1 MNSNQFSI
9 IYHSVYLRIWYLQ
22 TGKKYG
28 SECPSVSFEK
38 VSPNPLKLKAIML
51 CPTHVLHMLS
61 YKLYQVLCS
70 FRPPRPWGWH
80 VTLHLMNSCHV
91 GNTICTS
98 LDGSISNQGI
108 YFDIIVAV
116 QLNCIQQIPGK
127 EL

>member
-1 MNSNQFSI
+1 M
-9 IYHSVYLRIWYLQ
+9 
-22 TGKKYG
+22 
-28 SECPSVSFEK
+28 
-38 VSPNPLKLKAIML
+38 
-51 CPTHVLHMLS
+51 PTHVLHMLS

-70 FRPPRPWGWH
+70 FSAPRPWGWH

-108 YFDIIVAV
+108 YFDIVVAV
-116 QLNCIQQIPGK
+116 QLNCIQQNPSK